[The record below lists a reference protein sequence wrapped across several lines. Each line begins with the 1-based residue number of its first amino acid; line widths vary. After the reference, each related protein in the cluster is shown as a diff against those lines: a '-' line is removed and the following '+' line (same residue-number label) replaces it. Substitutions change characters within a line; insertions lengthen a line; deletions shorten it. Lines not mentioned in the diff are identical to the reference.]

1 MQEDRDMMRSAVQQM
16 GEKLHTIIN
25 IIEDVNEITHPNAEI
40 QEQRRRAKGWYDKV
54 TRLVYVVLH
63 NNRDVDDVKATTA
76 HETIAHKGLREL
88 VGEEN
93 YDEFLDQ
100 TYQHLRDELKKGVD
114 AAAGRA
120 FINDTTKN
128 GKRAKSY
135 EQHRRTAVD
144 ELFGRLAEKP
154 FEEFSEG
161 ERTLWQK
168 IKEAVRKV
176 LDKFLGTLKLPK
188 WFELGDNELRY
199 ILWRS
204 KERLERGREHP
215 IDLARDIVKREEL
228 GLTDEARYNM
238 GDDPE
243 TFKARQRR
251 AVENKGTVMPGLN
264 DAQVK
269 VVDVPRHHYT
279 GNIAEATRQ
288 AIEAAKA
295 KFAPNGKA
303 RTLRYDNFGATFDYS
318 ISGSA
323 VEESLNPK
331 QQAKSV
337 NKGVHIAMAEHLD
350 EIIGQSIEVEEHPD
364 YLKNEKG
371 ERDTSIINDKALMHR
386 FYGAVVVDG
395 VPYRVMTLMREDRR
409 FNEGNAVHAYEVQK
423 IEVLDEET
431 PNTPN
436 GSHTSK
442 VNALVPVAV
451 AKVIK
456 NVEKSYD
463 TGKKLLDESK
473 MSDES
478 TDLYRDPDDTDD
490 VWTDGSLGLQERITA
505 AATRLANNHRDNKT
519 LRNDAMRA
527 IGGNLSDLRKAMSLQ
542 RTFDMTTVKRVA
554 DLARVLMNNGY
565 LNGLTQQ
572 EVKRL
577 LAAIKNS
584 VGHNDIE
591 GDVQKVM
598 DIMVDNQLKHAEE
611 TLRRLEAIK
620 GSKVDARGVEV
631 QGQLDP
637 AGAHTMKVFKKTR
650 GWEKTDIEEAISE
663 AQQRMGSSDVAV
675 ADEAAL
681 EYTGLQLAL
690 EYAENIKDSKVEERK
705 LREEIKQ
712 EHDGASERDRATDSY
727 RQYIASVEEAIRQN
741 KIERAQ
747 SYFDLVGRLSDSL
760 RESIANAKN
769 FKEAEKQRIR
779 EIQHNANSD
788 MEGRPS
794 DEHYKPTFADKF
806 VNNSFV
812 SFLFA
817 PLATFDQMLR
827 MFGGKSANGEGYLY
841 NRFMR
846 GWVDA
851 RQKEINGVRDKY
863 AILDAKA
870 ADLFG
875 GKVKTWGDLIRRV
888 GKLPKG
894 TVSFWNGGEMQERE
908 LTQGNLMYIYMVN
921 KMLDGRMKLRK
932 MGITEENVADIE
944 EVLDPRLIE
953 LADWLQD
960 EFLVETRNEYN
971 ETHKRMFGASMAA
984 IEHYFPLKILANARA
999 DKPEDLDNP
1008 DKSDGIGTA
1017 TGSII
1022 KRRRNALALD
1032 ITGADALSVILDHV
1046 AQMEHWN
1053 AFAEFNRDINTLRT
1067 YKRFRNQVQNMTTIY
1082 GSGKE
1087 LWKKFNDVCQMAAG
1101 TYRPPRTKLD
1111 EAAVNF
1117 AKGVTAAK
1125 VSFRMFTALKQF
1137 LSMPAY
1143 IPEART
1149 DYLLRN
1155 IANPVG
1161 AWKWSMEHLPIFN
1174 ERWRSRMSGDP
1185 RLLKSDMDWKMWRT
1199 RIMQLASRAGM
1210 SPNAFVDALTVSI
1223 GAHSMYQTRLAQYL
1237 RDGYSE
1243 ADAEKKAVQDAEVL
1257 YNQTQQSSEGAFTST
1272 MQVDRSWLSVLF
1284 TVFRNASMS
1293 YQRQLHDAL
1302 RNFKHNLTPGGRA
1315 RSIEFMKKQYVRDGI
1330 DEAQAEQN
1338 ATRKFRRQLLKDT
1351 LRVATF
1357 GYIMQLAWNL
1367 GAYLPYLLFGDDED
1381 EKQKMWDDVW
1391 AHTTFGS
1398 VEGLTGGDLMSQAG
1412 QMMLTGEGNPAYLS
1426 KDMPLTSDI
1435 MAAFQKL
1442 GNGQHTEALND
1453 MINLIVQAGLGVN
1466 PQSITDVALAIM
1478 DACGDD
1484 PALAHEAT
1492 ICISRILQVPQS
1504 QIDKMYFDEVGLSG
1518 EEVSKYTP
1526 AQLAERYAQFKVKR
1540 GRFFSPWS
1548 WDDEERIKKF
1558 TDKANKTIKERTE
1571 QMGDKHVNE
1580 AYLQYEE
1587 VYKGVDAKV
1596 KEAKKMAKT
1605 DYVEVAQLMA
1615 EAQSDPNAFATYQMF
1630 KQMDGNFNK
1639 IVKLYLGAKTPDE
1652 AALCRQAVLDYK
1664 SAMVR
1669 VLEAPDA
1676 ATRAEA
1682 MGNLGN
1688 VMQEFTQKYVPMQ
1701 QPNR

>member
-1 MQEDRDMMRSAVQQM
+1 M
-16 GEKLHTIIN
+16 
-25 IIEDVNEITHPNAEI
+25 TH
-40 QEQRRRAKGWYDKV
+40 
-54 TRLVYVVLH
+54 
-63 NNRDVDDVKATTA
+63 NRTTQ
-76 HETIAHKGLREL
+76 
-88 VGEEN
+88 
-93 YDEFLDQ
+93 Y
-100 TYQHLRDELKKGVD
+100 
-114 AAAGRA
+114 
-120 FINDTTKN
+120 
-128 GKRAKSY
+128 
-135 EQHRRTAVD
+135 
-144 ELFGRLAEKP
+144 
-154 FEEFSEG
+154 
-161 ERTLWQK
+161 
-168 IKEAVRKV
+168 
-176 LDKFLGTLKLPK
+176 
-188 WFELGDNELRY
+188 
-199 ILWRS
+199 
-204 KERLERGREHP
+204 
-215 IDLARDIVKREEL
+215 
-228 GLTDEARYNM
+228 
-238 GDDPE
+238 
-243 TFKARQRR
+243 
-251 AVENKGTVMPGLN
+251 
-264 DAQVK
+264 
-269 VVDVPRHHYT
+269 
-279 GNIAEATRQ
+279 
-288 AIEAAKA
+288 
-295 KFAPNGKA
+295 
-303 RTLRYDNFGATFDYS
+303 
-318 ISGSA
+318 
-323 VEESLNPK
+323 
-331 QQAKSV
+331 
-337 NKGVHIAMAEHLD
+337 
-350 EIIGQSIEVEEHPD
+350 
-364 YLKNEKG
+364 
-371 ERDTSIINDKALMHR
+371 
-386 FYGAVVVDG
+386 
-395 VPYRVMTLMREDRR
+395 
-409 FNEGNAVHAYEVQK
+409 
-423 IEVLDEET
+423 
-431 PNTPN
+431 
-436 GSHTSK
+436 
-442 VNALVPVAV
+442 
-451 AKVIK
+451 
-456 NVEKSYD
+456 
-463 TGKKLLDESK
+463 
-473 MSDES
+473 
-478 TDLYRDPDDTDD
+478 
-490 VWTDGSLGLQERITA
+490 
-505 AATRLANNHRDNKT
+505 
-519 LRNDAMRA
+519 
-527 IGGNLSDLRKAMSLQ
+527 
-542 RTFDMTTVKRVA
+542 
-554 DLARVLMNNGY
+554 
-565 LNGLTQQ
+565 
-572 EVKRL
+572 
-577 LAAIKNS
+577 
-584 VGHNDIE
+584 
-591 GDVQKVM
+591 
-598 DIMVDNQLKHAEE
+598 IMVDNQLKHAED
-611 TLRRLEAIK
+611 TLHELEAIR

-712 EHDGASERDRATDSY
+712 AHDDASERDRATDSY
-727 RQYIASVEEAIRQN
+727 RQYIASLQEAIRQN

-760 RESIANAKN
+760 RESIANAKD

-794 DEHYKPTFADKF
+794 DEHYKPTFADRF
-806 VNNSFV
+806 VNNSFI
-812 SFLFA
+812 SFVFA

-863 AILDAKA
+863 AILDRKA
-870 ADLFG
+870 AELFG

-908 LTQGNLMYIYMVN
+908 MTQGNLMYIYMVN

-960 EFLVETRNEYN
+960 EFLVQTRNEYN

-1008 DKSDGIGTA
+1008 DKSDGISTA

-1032 ITGADALSVILDHV
+1032 ITGSDALSVILDHV

-1101 TYRPPRTKLD
+1101 TYRPPRAKLD

-1155 IANPVG
+1155 IANPAG
-1161 AWKWSMEHLPIFN
+1161 AWKWSMEHLPIFS

-1199 RIMQLASRAGM
+1199 RLMQLASRAGM
-1210 SPNAFVDALTVSI
+1210 SPNAFVDALTVCI
-1223 GAHSMYQTRLAQYL
+1223 GAHSMFQTRLAQYL

-1338 ATRKFRRQLLKDT
+1338 AKRKFRRQLLKDT

-1357 GYIMQLAWNL
+1357 CYIMQLAWNL
-1367 GAYLPYLLFGDDED
+1367 GAYLPYLLLGNDED

-1391 AHTTFGS
+1391 AHTAFGS

-1412 QMMLTGEGNPAYLS
+1412 DMWLTGEGNPAYLS

-1466 PQSITDVALAIM
+1466 PQSITDVALSIM
-1478 DACGDD
+1478 DACGDN
-1484 PALAHEAT
+1484 PALAHEAA

-1518 EEVSKYTP
+1518 DEVSKYTP
-1526 AQLAERYAQFKVKR
+1526 AQLAERYAEFKVKR
-1540 GRFFSPWS
+1540 GRFLSPWS
-1548 WDDEERIKKF
+1548 WNDEERIGKF

-1571 QMGDKHVNE
+1571 LMGDKHVNE
-1580 AYLQYEE
+1580 AYLRYEE

-1596 KEAKKMAKT
+1596 KEAKKTAKT
-1605 DYVEVAQLMA
+1605 DYVEAAQLMA

-1630 KQMDGNFNK
+1630 KQMDGNFNR
-1639 IVKLYLGAKTPDE
+1639 IVKSYLGAKTPDE

-1664 SAMVR
+1664 SAMVK
-1669 VLEAPDA
+1669 VLDAPDA
-1676 ATRAEA
+1676 STRAEA
-1682 MGNLGN
+1682 MGSLES
-1688 VMQEFTQKYVPMQ
+1688 VMQDFTQKYIPMQ